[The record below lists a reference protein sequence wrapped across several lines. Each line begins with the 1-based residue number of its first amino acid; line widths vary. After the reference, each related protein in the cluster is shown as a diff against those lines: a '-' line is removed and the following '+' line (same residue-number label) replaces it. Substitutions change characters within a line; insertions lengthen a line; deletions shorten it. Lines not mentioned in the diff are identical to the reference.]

1 MKEDCT
7 ACSKVNKQRPG
18 TREWINL
25 RKNGRAYGFRYSAVD
40 EARRL
45 GLSGWVRNLPDGD
58 VELVAEGPK
67 GTLQRLATW
76 AHIGPL
82 GALVTDVEEKW
93 LPYAGEFDTFRIV
106 R

>member
-1 MKEDCT
+1 MDQPAEER
-7 ACSKVNKQRPG
+7 ARI
-18 TREWINL
+18 WL
-25 RKNGRAYGFRYSAVD
+25 RIKGRVQGVGFRYSAVD

-76 AHIGPL
+76 AHVGPL

>member
-1 MKEDCT
+1 MDQPAEER
-7 ACSKVNKQRPG
+7 ARI
-18 TREWINL
+18 WL
-25 RKNGRAYGFRYSAVD
+25 RIKGRVQGVGFRYSAVD